1 MAEEC
6 LKGYKTTLAE
16 EEDKLKSQL
25 TARQKY
31 CVHVRYGQ
39 LKLLHK
45 LIDACSVTQ
54 GNDIDTTAAISTD
67 SKQKEIEADSSA
79 ENNTHKQTT
88 ENQ

>member
-16 EEDKLKSQL
+16 EEEKLKSQL

-39 LKLLHK
+39 LKLLHQ
-45 LIDACSVTQ
+45 LINACSATKV
-54 GNDIDTTAAISTD
+54 NDIDTNGSD
-67 SKQKEIEADSSA
+67 
-79 ENNTHKQTT
+79 
-88 ENQ
+88 